1 MKVIATSVSDI
12 TPINGYLEYP
22 ETLASR
28 VVTLTTNDNEMTE
41 DEKVYSVILVSS
53 RGGAEIDNPSNS
65 KANLKG
71 KVRCI
76 NLTIND
82 KDFSIRTPFLIHS
95 LFLNQF
101 CIFLYFSV
109 EK

>member
-1 MKVIATSVSDI
+1 MSDI

-22 ETLASR
+22 ESLASR
-28 VVTLTTNDNEMTE
+28 VVTLTTNDNELTE

-65 KANLKG
+65 KAILKG
-71 KVRCI
+71 KVTCS

-82 KDFSIRTPFLIHS
+82 KDFSIRTS
-95 LFLNQF
+95 
-101 CIFLYFSV
+101 IFNS
-109 EK
+109 

>member
-1 MKVIATSVSDI
+1 MSDI

-22 ETLASR
+22 ESLASQ

-82 KDFSIRTPFLIHS
+82 NDKHFSIRTPFLIHS